1 MAEVHLARDQS
12 LDRPVAVK
20 MLFPE
25 FATDPA
31 FVERFRREAQ
41 AAANL
46 AHPNIVGVYD
56 WGSEDGTYYIVME
69 FVDGESVADLCRQ
82 GGPMQPRRAA
92 EIADD
97 VAAALGFAHSKG
109 VVHRDI
115 KPGTILIGANG
126 AAKVVDFGIARALAS
141 PSEDLTQAG
150 SVMGTATY
158 FSPEQA
164 QGFPVDS
171 RSDLYS
177 LGVVLFE
184 MVCSRPPF
192 TGDSPVAIAYKHVQ
206 EPPPRPSTLISGVPP
221 GLEAII
227 GKLLAKH
234 PDNRYRSAEDLRAD
248 LRRFLDGGTP
258 LALVEQG
265 GAIDPNA
272 TVATGAVVGAA
283 LLGGAALAA
292 ADPNATTIVPVT
304 GQAPADEYGDEDWD
318 EEEEERPKRTG
329 LFVGLLIALLVIAG
343 GLVFWLITSLNND
356 ASNANEVAVPSV
368 INLEQTAAEAQ
379 IRSAGFLPVSQLK
392 PNETVPKGVVFDQS
406 PKADTKLA
414 KGKDVL
420 LSVSSGPSSVPIP
433 TGLTGLSQDAA
444 TKILI
449 DAGFTVNPVNKE
461 SDSVEAGRVVGTVPG
476 AGVLTPTS
484 TPVQLLVST
493 GKALTPIPDVAGRSQ
508 DQARK
513 ALQAAGFVVGDVKV
527 QGSVDVDK
535 GKVIGTDPTGSAPKG
550 STVDLIVSGGPAQVN
565 VPTVLGQSE
574 ADATNAIKARG
585 LDVAVKPKTVPSG
598 DSSVGRVIDQSPAGG
613 TPVDPGT
620 AVTIVVGVG
629 GASPPTTLTLSPTTT
644 TGP

>member
-1 MAEVHLARDQS
+1 
-12 LDRPVAVK
+12 
-20 MLFPE
+20 
-25 FATDPA
+25 
-31 FVERFRREAQ
+31 
-41 AAANL
+41 
-46 AHPNIVGVYD
+46 
-56 WGSEDGTYYIVME
+56 
-69 FVDGESVADLCRQ
+69 
-82 GGPMQPRRAA
+82 
-92 EIADD
+92 
-97 VAAALGFAHSKG
+97 
-109 VVHRDI
+109 
-115 KPGTILIGANG
+115 
-126 AAKVVDFGIARALAS
+126 
-141 PSEDLTQAG
+141 
-150 SVMGTATY
+150 
-158 FSPEQA
+158 
-164 QGFPVDS
+164 
-171 RSDLYS
+171 
-177 LGVVLFE
+177 
-184 MVCSRPPF
+184 
-192 TGDSPVAIAYKHVQ
+192 
-206 EPPPRPSTLISGVPP
+206 
-221 GLEAII
+221 
-227 GKLLAKH
+227 
-234 PDNRYRSAEDLRAD
+234 
-248 LRRFLDGGTP
+248 
-258 LALVEQG
+258 
-265 GAIDPNA
+265 
-272 TVATGAVVGAA
+272 
-283 LLGGAALAA
+283 
-292 ADPNATTIVPVT
+292 
-304 GQAPADEYGDEDWD
+304 
-318 EEEEERPKRTG
+318 
-329 LFVGLLIALLVIAG
+329 
-343 GLVFWLITSLNND
+343 
-356 ASNANEVAVPSV
+356 
-368 INLEQTAAEAQ
+368 
-379 IRSAGFLPVSQLK
+379 VSQLK